1 MNARLLIL
9 SFFFLLQACSVG
21 STKPPENLLSLTEA
35 QMKIRSYQT
44 RVFDLTDQKKTLQ
57 AVVSALMDLGF
68 IVERV
73 NVPMGL
79 VTAAKFAGTGHSGF
93 VEATVIIK
101 PKGDNQMEIR
111 ANAIFNT
118 KPIEDPKVYQNF
130 FATLQ
135 KSLFSY

>member
-1 MNARLLIL
+1 MKVKLLIIL
-9 SFFFLLQACSVG
+9 FVFVLQACSTG
-21 STKPPENLLSLTEA
+21 STKPPENLLSLSEA

-44 RVFDLTDQKKTLQ
+44 RVFDISDEEKSLH

-73 NVPMGL
+73 NVPMGI
-79 VTAAKFAGTGHSGF
+79 VTAAKFAGTGYVAF
-93 VEATVIIK
+93 VEATVVVR
-101 PKGDNQMEIR
+101 PKGDTQMEIR
-111 ANAIFNT
+111 ANALFNT

-135 KSLFSY
+135 KSLFSI